1 MNETH
6 ATTAPTESA
15 GKSAQSDTLHGGL
28 RDAKAHAK
36 EAARST
42 LLAIRSALDFALDKL
57 ADRPGSNG
65 DPEDA
70 AAPSEHPASAQDSN
84 LRPSD

>member
-1 MNETH
+1 MNETD
-6 ATTAPTESA
+6 ATTAPNESP
-15 GKSAQSDTLHGGL
+15 GGSAQSDTLHGGL

-42 LLAIRSALDFALDKL
+42 LLAMRSALDFALDKL
-57 ADRPGSNG
+57 ADKPGSNG
-65 DPEDA
+65 DPGDA
-70 AAPSEHPASAQDSN
+70 VAPSDQPASAQDSN

>member
-1 MNETH
+1 MNEPDTR
-6 ATTAPTESA
+6 TGPNES
-15 GKSAQSDTLHGGL
+15 GGSAQSDALHGGL

-57 ADRPGSNG
+57 ADRPGSHG

-70 AAPSEHPASAQDSN
+70 AVPSEHPASTQDSS
-84 LRPSD
+84 LRSSD